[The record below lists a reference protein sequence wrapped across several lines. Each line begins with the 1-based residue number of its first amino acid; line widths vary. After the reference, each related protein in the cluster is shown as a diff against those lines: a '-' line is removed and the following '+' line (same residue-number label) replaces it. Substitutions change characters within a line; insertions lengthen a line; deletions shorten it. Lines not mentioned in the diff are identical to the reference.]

1 MIGEEEQRVDDK
13 RNSLLTVG
21 LICAVLLILGVADLC
36 NSDRLYSD
44 TENRVLASRPVFS
57 WDNLFS
63 GKYGDKYEEYITD
76 QFVGR
81 DKWIGLKTR
90 TDISFQKKE
99 INGVY
104 LGADRYLIGVND
116 PENYTEQMENGR
128 IASLKKLVNRWDAKV
143 MLVPTADN
151 ILTQKLPDFAP
162 YYQEERLL
170 EKVREAVGDDHY
182 VDVYHA
188 LQEHAEEPIYYR
200 TDHHWTSLGAY
211 YGFMAWAESVDRFPF
226 PYNTAGMKTVSD
238 DFQGTLQS
246 RINLDWAKDSI
257 QYFPETEKKAV
268 TVTYDFEDTADSL
281 YAPDYLD
288 TKNQY
293 AFFLNDNHAFIEI
306 HTGYNPGKTLF
317 VIKDSYANS
326 MIPLL
331 TTHYE
336 TIYVVD
342 LRYFNGKLFQFME
355 QYEPEQG
362 MDVLILYDCIHFLED
377 FKYY

>member
-1 MIGEEEQRVDDK
+1 MIGKEEQRVDDK
-13 RNSLLTVG
+13 RNSLLTIG
-21 LICAVLLILGVADLC
+21 LICAVLLVLGVADLC
-36 NSDRLYSD
+36 NSDRLYSE
-44 TENRVLASRPVFS
+44 TENRILASRPAFS
-57 WDNLFS
+57 WESLFS
-63 GKYGDKYEEYITD
+63 GEYGENYEEYITD

-104 LGADRYLIGVND
+104 LGADHYLIGVNV
-116 PENYTEQMENGR
+116 PEDYTEQMENGK

-170 EKVREAVGDDHY
+170 EKVREAVGDDYY

-246 RINLDWAKDSI
+246 RINLDWTKDSI
-257 QYFPETEKKAV
+257 QYFPETEKKTV

-281 YAPDYLD
+281 YAPEYLD

-293 AFFLNDNHAFIEI
+293 GFFLNDNHAFIEI

>member
-1 MIGEEEQRVDDK
+1 MDDK

-21 LICAVLLILGVADLC
+21 LICAVLLVLGIADLC
-36 NSDRLYSD
+36 NDDRLYSE
-44 TENRVLASRPVFS
+44 TENRALASRPVFS
-57 WDNLFS
+57 WEELFS
-63 GKYGDKYEEYITD
+63 GEYGDDYEEYITD

-90 TDISFQKKE
+90 ADILFQKKE

-104 LGADRYLIGVND
+104 LGTDHYLIGVND
-116 PENYTEQMENGR
+116 PDKYTEQMENGR

-162 YYQEERLL
+162 YYQEDRLL
-170 EKVREAVGDDHY
+170 EKVREAVGEEHY

-211 YGFMAWAESVDRFPF
+211 YGFMAWAQSVDRYPF
-226 PYNTAGMKTVSD
+226 PYNTAGMETVSD

-246 RINLDWAKDSI
+246 RINLDWTKDSI

-268 TVTYDFEDTADSL
+268 SVTYDFEDTSDSL

-293 AFFLNDNHAFIEI
+293 GFFLNDNHAFIEI

-362 MDVLILYDCIHFLED
+362 MDVLVLYDCIHFLED